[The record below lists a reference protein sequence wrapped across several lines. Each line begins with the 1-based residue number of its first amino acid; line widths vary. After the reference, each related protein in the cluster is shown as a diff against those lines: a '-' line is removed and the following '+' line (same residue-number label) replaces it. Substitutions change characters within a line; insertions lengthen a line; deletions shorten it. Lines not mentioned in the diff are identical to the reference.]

1 MTEPTPA
8 APRVEAE
15 PPKSLWRN
23 GDFLSFWVGETVS
36 LYGAQI
42 TVLALPLTAL
52 YTFKATPEEVGILR
66 FLWLVP
72 YLLFAMLFG
81 ALIDR
86 AKRKPV
92 MLGANLARLVL
103 IGLIPVLAWSQMLSI
118 APLYVIAFLA
128 GTASVLFDLSWMSLV
143 PTLIRDRRLM
153 VEANSKLG
161 VTASSAE
168 AAGPGLAGVLVS
180 ALTAPVAMA
189 VDALSYVVSL
199 VSLLLIRT
207 PEPRVERPPTRDLR
221 AELAEGLRWVFGNR
235 HLRAIAL
242 VGSSCN
248 FFTIGVSTMF
258 VVYAVR
264 ERDIGPA
271 LLGFIL
277 SLAAVGGIL
286 GATITRPMLRWLPLG
301 KGYQLSVGVI
311 FLGPLLI
318 PLAPESTPIAA
329 AMFVCAFLLTYTGL
343 GTANVL
349 IMSLRQNL
357 TPNRLMGRM
366 NAAMRTTMFGG
377 GALGGPIAGLLAGWL
392 GLGPALWVLGLAS
405 AAMLIPIAAS
415 PVGKLKQMPTRPE
428 DEPAVTPDTGAPD
441 RVDASS

>member
-1 MTEPTPA
+1 MSEP
-8 APRVEAE
+8 APTVEPVDAE
-15 PPKSLWRN
+15 PPKSLWHN
-23 GDFLSFWVGETVS
+23 GDFVKFWFGETVS

-42 TVLALPLTAL
+42 TTLALPLTAL
-52 YTFKATPEEVGILR
+52 YTFNATPEEVGLLR

-72 YLLFAMLFG
+72 YLLFALLFG
-81 ALIDR
+81 AFIDR
-86 AKRKPV
+86 VRRRPV

-103 IGLIPVLAWSQMLSI
+103 IGLVPVLAWSGVLSI
-118 APLYVIAFLA
+118 GPLFAIAFLA

-143 PTLIRDRRLM
+143 PALVRDRRLM

-161 VTASSAE
+161 VSASSAD
-168 AAGPGLAGVLVS
+168 AAGPGLAGVLVN

-189 VDALSYVVSL
+189 VNAVTYLVSL

-207 PEPRVERPPTRDLR
+207 PEPEVERPPSRNLR
-221 AELAEGLRWVFGNR
+221 AELAEGLKWVFGNR
-235 HLRAIAL
+235 YMRAIAL

-264 ERDIGPA
+264 DRGISAA
-271 LLGFIL
+271 LLGLIL
-277 SLAAVGGIL
+277 SVAAAGGIL
-286 GATITRPMLRWLPLG
+286 GAAITKPMLRWLPLG
-301 KGYQLSVGVI
+301 TGYQLSVGVI

-318 PLAPESTPIAA
+318 PLAPESIPVAA
-329 AMFVCAFLLTYTGL
+329 VMFVCAFLLGYVGL

-366 NAAMRTTMFGG
+366 NAGMRTTMFGG
-377 GALGGPIAGLLAGWL
+377 GALGGPVAGALAGWL
-392 GLGPALWVLGLAS
+392 GLHTALWILAIAS

-415 PVGKLKQMPTRPE
+415 PVGKLKEMPTRP
-428 DEPAVTPDTGAPD
+428 DEP
-441 RVDASS
+441 